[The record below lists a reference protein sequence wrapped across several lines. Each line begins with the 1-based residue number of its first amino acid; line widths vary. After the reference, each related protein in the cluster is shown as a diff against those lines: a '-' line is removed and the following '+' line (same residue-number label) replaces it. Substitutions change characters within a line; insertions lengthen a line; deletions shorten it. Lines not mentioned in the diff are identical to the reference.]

1 MLATLLMLFYTPCRL
16 FFCGFDGLVRNLAA
30 VRSGY
35 SGVVDVRGDNKRGQT
50 ASGCGG
56 RDLEARKA

>member
-16 FFCGFDGLVRNLAA
+16 FFSGFDGLDRNLAA

-35 SGVVDVRGDNKRGQT
+35 SGVFDVRGDNKRGQT
-50 ASGCGG
+50 ASGC
-56 RDLEARKA
+56 